1 MASSSGQASKL
12 TSKGYEAYRKA
23 PDQMKGAKP
32 PQGVE
37 GAMQLTS
44 PSDLKVAFEMLDEN
58 KEGLL
63 GKKQAREFLR
73 CAGWCLSDDELDAML
88 LNQLKASTKQG
99 TIAER
104 TKWNLRMLM
113 DLLEQNHDRDN
124 VSLAAVQQALRRL
137 ANNRAKISK
146 DRILEFI
153 SQDQDLSEAD
163 IDQVLGAVGMSGAK
177 LLDCEQ
183 LAAKLLD
190 RVCNPPSVL
199 EMHEL
204 DRDTAERCQTVA
216 GLS

>member
-1 MASSSGQASKL
+1 M
-12 TSKGYEAYRKA
+12 
-23 PDQMKGAKP
+23 
-32 PQGVE
+32 
-37 GAMQLTS
+37 
-44 PSDLKVAFEMLDEN
+44 
-58 KEGLL
+58 
-63 GKKQAREFLR
+63 
-73 CAGWCLSDDELDAML
+73 
-88 LNQLKASTKQG
+88 
-99 TIAER
+99 AER

-113 DLLEQNHDRDN
+113 DLLEQNQDRDN

-137 ANNRAKISK
+137 ASNRAKISK

-204 DRDTAERCQTVA
+204 EHA
-216 GLS
+216 